1 MIYVLLLFVKGYYAY
16 VFNKIDGDDDFKR
29 VIILI
34 TVIMQTITIT
44 ALKTYIIDP
53 KKIMIL
59 ATTRMTVRKSNFR
72 YSVINKM
79 K

>member
-16 VFNKIDGDDDFKR
+16 VFNKIDGDDFKR